1 MNKLRLGAIAE
12 DRPVKMTVELPGAIM
27 RDLTDYAR
35 VHAKANGLSEPL
47 PAERLIAPMIERFMS
62 GDREFSKLRRQP

>member
-1 MNKLRLGAIAE
+1 MSKLRLGAIAE
-12 DRPVKMTVELPGAIM
+12 DRPVKVTVELPGAVL

-35 VHAKANGLSEPL
+35 VHARANGLSEPL

-62 GDREFSKLRRQP
+62 GDREFGKLRRQR